1 MSYCAKERA
10 GSGMSVT
17 DLPSASGAI

>member
-17 DLPSASGAI
+17 DLPSTSGAI